1 MLNELICTI
10 PELKPKEFYNNL
22 DWRARQKHTSTTS
35 WPILALEVATVLA
48 LFIGKR
54 RTLDAG
60 AGTGFI
66 SRHLQN
72 LGAKNIIASDVG
84 GEEFSKYDMSALYKR
99 DHVGNSLDLLPGNFE
114 IILLSWPPYLEPFA
128 FEVAKKMALGTIL
141 IYNGEGW
148 GGCTGDDQFH
158 EYLEDRFTV
167 MENITEQLGVHHAR
181 FSGIYDR
188 WTVYRKVIDELAN

>member
-22 DWRARQKHTSTTS
+22 DWATRQKHTSTTS
-35 WPILALEVATVLA
+35 WPILTLEVATVLA
-48 LFIGKR
+48 SFIGKR

-66 SRHLQN
+66 SHHLQN

-84 GEEFSKYDMSALYKR
+84 GHNFFNYNMSTVYKR
-99 DHVGNSLDLLPGNFE
+99 DHVGNSLDLLPGKFE
-114 IILLSWPPYLEPFA
+114 IVLLSWPPCEEPFA
-128 FEVAKKMALGTIL
+128 FEVVKKMAVGTIL

-148 GGCTGDDQFH
+148 GGCTGDDLFH
-158 EYLEDRFTV
+158 KNLKNEFTV
-167 MENITEQLGVHHAR
+167 MEGITDQLALHHVR
-181 FSGIYDR
+181 FLSIYDR
-188 WTVYRKVIDELAN
+188 WTVYRKINQ